1 MVTDA
6 EFQQPDYEN
15 TGKRKE
21 ITEQGVLVN
30 AGFYGPNDMEAFF
43 KEKAKAE
50 TDDEKTKL
58 NRIKQGS
65 SVSAK
70 QYIQIA
76 SGTSLSNAEQAFEYK
91 LKADPASDTSEEDSA
106 LTFGAA
112 VGALTAAIS
121 VLAF

>member
-50 TDDEKTKL
+50 TDDEKTKM

-76 SGTSLSNAEQAFEYK
+76 SGTSLSNAEQAF
-91 LKADPASDTSEEDSA
+91 
-106 LTFGAA
+106 
-112 VGALTAAIS
+112 
-121 VLAF
+121 